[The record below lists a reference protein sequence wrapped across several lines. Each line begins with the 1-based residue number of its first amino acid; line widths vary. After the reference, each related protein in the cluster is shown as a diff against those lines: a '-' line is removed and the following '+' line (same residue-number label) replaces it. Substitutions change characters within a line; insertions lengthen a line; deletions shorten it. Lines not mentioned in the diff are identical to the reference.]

1 MTTVEVVTVIREDG
15 EVDYVYAEDLPGL
28 CTVNQLTEVDREV
41 CHALQRAGDA
51 EGKFT
56 AIFQHP
62 HCNTVT

>member
-41 CHALQRAGDA
+41 CHAL
-51 EGKFT
+51 
-56 AIFQHP
+56 
-62 HCNTVT
+62 